1 MFVPQEAKMEG
12 VIRRDTQRGKGGL
25 NRKHFNVTC
34 LASLAAGAVGLGAL
48 AGMAA
53 PAVAST
59 KAAPVEVKMATV
71 PKYGKILVTSAGLAL
86 YYDTANKPGKWAC
99 TGGCLTAWPPLVL
112 AKGQTRVMAGPG
124 VTGLSTVKS
133 PSGTQVTWDGKA
145 LYTFIRDSKS
155 TVTGQG
161 YQKVWYVA
169 QPKAAASS
177 SSSSSGSSWA

>member
-1 MFVPQEAKMEG
+1 MED
-12 VIRRDTQRGKGGL
+12 VIRPGAQRGKGVL
-25 NRKHFNVTC
+25 DRKQFKVMC
-34 LASLAAGAVGLGAL
+34 LASLAAGTIALGAL

-59 KAAPVEVKMATV
+59 KIAPVEVKMVAV
-71 PKYGKILVTSAGLAL
+71 PKYGKILVTTAGLAL

-112 AKGQTRVMAGPG
+112 AKGQTKVMAGPG

-133 PSGTQVTWDGKA
+133 PSGTQVAWDGKA
-145 LYTFIRDSKS
+145 LYTFIRDSKG

-169 QPKAAASS
+169 QPKATATATASS
-177 SSSSSGSSWA
+177 NSSGGSWG

>member
-1 MFVPQEAKMEG
+1 MEG
-12 VIRRDTQRGKGGL
+12 VIRPDAQREKGVL
-25 NRKHFNVTC
+25 NRKRFKVTC
-34 LASLAAGAVGLGAL
+34 TACLAAGTIGLGAL

-59 KAAPVEVKMATV
+59 SAAIVEVKMATV
-71 PKYGKILVTSAGLAL
+71 PKYGKILVTTAGLAL

-112 AKGQTRVMAGPG
+112 AKGQTKVMAGPG

-145 LYTFIRDSKS
+145 LYTFIRDSKD

-169 QPKAAASS
+169 QPSAKATTTA
-177 SSSSSGSSWA
+177 SGSSSWG

>member
-1 MFVPQEAKMEG
+1 MLVPQEAKMEG
-12 VIRRDTQRGKGGL
+12 VIRPERREKGVL
-25 NRKHFNVTC
+25 NRKNLRVTC
-34 LASLAAGAVGLGAL
+34 LASLAAATVGLGAL
-48 AGMAA
+48 AAMGA
-53 PAVAST
+53 PALAST
-59 KAAPVEVKMATV
+59 SAAPVEVKMATV

-112 AKGQTRVMAGPG
+112 AKGQTKVMAGPG

-145 LYTFIRDSKS
+145 LYTFIRDSKND
-155 TVTGQG
+155 VTGQG

-169 QPKAAASS
+169 QPKATAT
-177 SSSSSGSSWA
+177 SSSGSSWA

>member
-1 MFVPQEAKMEG
+1 MEG
-12 VIRRDTQRGKGGL
+12 VTRSDVNRTKVGVS
-25 NRKHFNVTC
+25 RKHLAAAC

-53 PAVAST
+53 PAVAAS
-59 KAAPVEVKMATV
+59 KAAPVEVKLVTV
-71 PKYGKILVTSAGLAL
+71 AKYGKVLVTATGLAL

-112 AKGQTRVMAGPG
+112 AKGQTKATAGPG
-124 VTGLSTVKS
+124 VTGLGTVKS
-133 PSGTQVTWDGKA
+133 PSGVQVTWDGKA
-145 LYTFIRDSKS
+145 LYTFIRDSKD

-169 QPKAAASS
+169 QAAKATTTATTASS
-177 SSSSSGSSWA
+177 SWG

>member
-1 MFVPQEAKMEG
+1 MED
-12 VIRRDTQRGKGGL
+12 VISPGAQRGKGGV
-25 NRKHFNVTC
+25 NRKRFRVAC
-34 LASLAAGAVGLGAL
+34 LASLAAGAVGLGAV

-59 KAAPVEVKMATV
+59 KAAPVEVKMVTV
-71 PKYGKILVTSAGLAL
+71 PKYGKILVTAAGLAL

-112 AKGQTRVMAGPG
+112 AKGQTKVTAGAG
-124 VTGLSTVKS
+124 ITGLGTVKS

-145 LYTFIRDSKS
+145 LYTFIRDSKD

-169 QPKAAASS
+169 QPSVKAATADSS
-177 SSSSSGSSWA
+177 SGSSSGSSWG